1 VLVLPPETA
10 RVAQIRE
17 ALKLPSA
24 LPAEGFGL
32 MSKDW
37 RFSSEK
43 AKRELGYETRPI
55 DETIR
60 ATVEWYR
67 DLIEAGAF
75 QDEVSSGMSTVAGA
89 VGQAAA
95 FGLLHPLRLGG
106 RLVRR
111 RVVVG
116 V

>member
-1 VLVLPPETA
+1 VFHD
-10 RVAQIRE
+10 E
-17 ALKLPSA
+17 A
-24 LPAEGFGL
+24 
-32 MSKDW
+32 
-37 RFSSEK
+37 
-43 AKRELGYETRPI
+43 
-55 DETIR
+55 
-60 ATVEWYR
+60 
-67 DLIEAGAF
+67 
-75 QDEVSSGMSTVAGA
+75 SSGMSAVAGA

>member
-1 VLVLPPETA
+1 
-10 RVAQIRE
+10 
-17 ALKLPSA
+17 
-24 LPAEGFGL
+24 
-32 MSKDW
+32 
-37 RFSSEK
+37 
-43 AKRELGYETRPI
+43 
-55 DETIR
+55 
-60 ATVEWYR
+60 
-67 DLIEAGAF
+67 
-75 QDEVSSGMSTVAGA
+75 MSTVAGA